1 MITEIEVE
9 GVGIMRH
16 LNDWQI
22 LRIKHMA
29 NRQNRAIAIIAFGLG
44 MTVQQFKK
52 LSPAQQEVARAAEAR
67 LNSPEVM
74 APPAAPARPRV
85 PRRGEHVPIEKQIA
99 LGRELIS
106 IKAKLPRGHFMP
118 WVEDKSG
125 ISYGQAQRFMRA
137 AKEAGMCGHANQ
149 MDEAA

>member
-9 GVGIMRH
+9 GVGIMRQ

-22 LRIKHMA
+22 VRIKHMA

-52 LSPAQQEVARAAEAR
+52 LSPAQQEAARAAEAR
-67 LNSPEVM
+67 LNSPMAV
-74 APPAAPARPRV
+74 APPTAPARPSV

-99 LGRELIS
+99 LGKELIS
-106 IKAKLPRGHFMP
+106 IKAKVPHGEFRL

-125 ISYGQAQRFMRA
+125 ISYGQAMRFMRA
-137 AKEAGMCGHANQ
+137 AKEAAL
-149 MDEAA
+149 